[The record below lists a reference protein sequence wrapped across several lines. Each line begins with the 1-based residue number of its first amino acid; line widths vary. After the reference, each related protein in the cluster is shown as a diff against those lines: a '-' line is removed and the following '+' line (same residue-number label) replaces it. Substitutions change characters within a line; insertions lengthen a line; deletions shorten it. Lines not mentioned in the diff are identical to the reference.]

1 MPFFSFFRLQNI
13 SYNEGGDV
21 MDIKSEK
28 YRTIEE
34 TLRTIGDVC
43 FSIASVYYL
52 IRRIRRYK
60 NLKRGE

>member
-1 MPFFSFFRLQNI
+1 MPFFSFFRCRNI

-34 TLRTIGDVC
+34 TLRTIADVC
-43 FSIASVYYL
+43 FSIASVYQLMRY
-52 IRRIRRYK
+52 IRRYK